1 MNLDIIDDPKIKHQ
15 KLCCLNFIEAETK
28 LQEEIKYKSFN
39 FLNSKLETEKVI
51 ISKLGLEKYN
61 TEYEDFLIVNFD
73 KILVELLEKI
83 QNKPYKK
90 IIKIRGAYATHEQAT
105 KKITE
110 LERKMKK
117 KEPVRMYVA
126 EVGKW
131 IPFITNEDN
140 ADNLQEKLNY
150 TLYDYTEKLKINSH
164 EFEKRVS
171 KDTHREISNPNF
183 KDYNKDTDYLD
194 EDSINPYQQFFIV
207 SFYEP
212 EKEIE
217 KIYLEMTHFEFIYS
231 YYKNQL
237 DLYNIK
243 EKETNE
249 IIKKEVYEEYMN
261 YTTFELQEQN
271 NLISCFKLK
280 CICNDENEADI
291 ENKKFQLINENHDIF
306 VGKVGSWL
314 VFNPLKTKMNIKHK
328 NEELDKICKAHE
340 DEQEHVKQKK
350 KEFQKQGW
358 NIDETKIGDKFNNP
372 EHYF

>member
-1 MNLDIIDDPKIKHQ
+1 MNLDIIDDPKIKYQ
-15 KLCCLNFIEAETK
+15 KLCCLNFIEKETE
-28 LQEEIKYKSFN
+28 LQQEIKNKSFN
-39 FLNSKLETEKVI
+39 FLNNKLETGKVVISKLE
-51 ISKLGLEKYN
+51 LEKYN

-73 KILVELLEKI
+73 QILVELLEKI
-83 QNKPYKK
+83 KNKPYKK
-90 IIKIRGAYATHEQAT
+90 IIKIRGVYPTYEQAT
-105 KKITE
+105 KKISE
-110 LERKMKK
+110 LERKMKN

-131 IPFITNEDN
+131 IPFITDKDN
-140 ADNLQEKLNY
+140 ADDLQEKLNY
-150 TLYDYTEKLKINSH
+150 TLYDYYEKLKIDGH

-171 KDTHREISNPNF
+171 KDTHREISIPDF
-183 KDYNKDTDYLD
+183 KDYNKDKDYLD
-194 EDSINPYQQFFIV
+194 EDSIKPYQRFFIV

-217 KIYLEMTHFEFIYS
+217 KIYLEMTHFEFVYS

-249 IIKKEVYEEYMN
+249 IIKKEVFEEYMN
-261 YTTFELQEQN
+261 YNTFELPEES

-280 CICNDENEADI
+280 CICNDENEADT
-291 ENKKFQLINENHDIF
+291 ENKNFQLVNENHDIF

-328 NEELDKICKAHE
+328 NEELNKICKSHE
-340 DEQEHVKQKK
+340 EEQDRVKQKK
-350 KEFQKQGW
+350 KEFEKQGW
-358 NIDETKIGDKFNNP
+358 NINNTKIGDKFKKS
-372 EHYF
+372 EDYF